1 MVTTTKPKKKKE
13 KRVVNEGVAHIYASF
28 NNTIITI
35 TDKQGNTLS
44 WATSGG
50 SGFQRFK
57 KKYSICSSDSCRKSW
72 NKSCGVWSKKLRG
85 SS

>member
-28 NNTIITI
+28 NNTIVTI

-44 WATSGG
+44 WATSVAQGLED
-50 SGFQRFK
+50 QEK
-57 KKYSICSSDSCRKSW
+57 ALLLLLK
-72 NKSCGVWSKKLRG
+72 
-85 SS
+85 

>member
-35 TDKQGNTLS
+35 TDKQGNTL
-44 WATSGG
+44 
-50 SGFQRFK
+50 
-57 KKYSICSSDSCRKSW
+57 
-72 NKSCGVWSKKLRG
+72 
-85 SS
+85 